1 MKAAVLS
8 CLVAYA
14 AAFAPSA
21 TTTSRSSRASE
32 VSVSG
37 AMDSM
42 EGSIDF
48 RGKEFKFDP
57 LKLSETFSPWL
68 PWFKESEIRHGR
80 TAMLAVVGFIV
91 PEFVRLPGDIYSFE
105 NVPSAALAHEQ
116 MIKDGPLAQLLL
128 WIGLWDLIVTG
139 PACAAMMKGERE
151 PGGTSILSVCQGWLL
166 EEWLGRKALYQQFFF
181 CFFCRSHSHS
191 FSLSLFGGLVAFPS
205 SSLWLAEQTTAGPS
219 SRPRTRPG

>member
-8 CLVAYA
+8 CLVASA
-14 AAFAPSA
+14 AAFAPPASHN
-21 TTTSRSSRASE
+21 SRA
-32 VSVSG
+32 VSALPA

-68 PWFKESEIRHGR
+68 PWFKESELRHGR

-91 PEFVRLPGDIYSFE
+91 PDFVRLPGDIYSFE
-105 NVPSAALAHEQ
+105 NVPSTTLAHEQ
-116 MIKDGPLAQLLL
+116 MIKDGPLTQLLL
-128 WIGLWDLIVTG
+128 WLGLWELIVTG

-151 PGGTSILSVCQGWLL
+151 PGGALPLLGTSQ
-166 EEWLGRKALYQQFFF
+166 ALFF
-181 CFFCRSHSHS
+181 RR
-191 FSLSLFGGLVAFPS
+191 
-205 SSLWLAEQTTAGPS
+205 LAALAL
-219 SRPRTRPG
+219 